1 MWAVCKSSMHP
12 LIISS
17 ALRITVL
24 RKAMHR
30 PNPKIRTK
38 RQKRFFQPEMEENLL
53 QLVCGGDCG
62 VIRDEMA
69 STPISSSFSHL
80 ALSATCFLCCW
91 VARECTLN
99 IRGDAHKHV
108 HQWWCRLAVSSGTW
122 ICDKMQNFAL
132 HWEYLDILQ
141 DFEVNFS
148 SPSNVCASLD
158 IISSRGRHEALYGS
172 NYGMI
177 CINYDLI
184 SVLVS
189 KRKHAD
195 LEYEIICRPFRS

>member
-1 MWAVCKSSMHP
+1 
-12 LIISS
+12 
-17 ALRITVL
+17 
-24 RKAMHR
+24 
-30 PNPKIRTK
+30 
-38 RQKRFFQPEMEENLL
+38 
-53 QLVCGGDCG
+53 
-62 VIRDEMA
+62 MA

-108 HQWWCRLAVSSGTW
+108 NQWWCRLAVSSGIGLKPTW

-141 DFEVNFS
+141 DFEANCS
-148 SPSNVCASLD
+148 SPSMCPFVAWAPPYFEILFRTALFD
-158 IISSRGRHEALYGS
+158 IISPGRRHRALYGS
-172 NYGMI
+172 NYGII

-189 KRKHAD
+189 KGKHAD
-195 LEYEIICRPFRS
+195 LEYEIICRPFKGRKLVLFSPGCCIFS